1 MIKFFLFI
9 KKIHFLLLFIL
20 LESLAIHY
28 YANSTSYTKV
38 KLVTASN
45 YVVGGIY
52 SQIAG
57 LNSYFH
63 LRRENQALAR
73 ELAELRNRMDGIRIP
88 RSAADSAALAAGDSS
103 VIFNGGVRQYEY
115 FSAKVVN
122 NSITRQENYI
132 ALNRG
137 ADDGLMPD
145 MALVSDGGIVGYVL
159 GCSDHFAVCMSV
171 LNRNFKTSGR
181 IKGTDYFGSVFWD
194 GSSYEHVTL
203 SEVPKYAPLQVGDTI
218 VTTDYSTIFPPDVLI
233 GTVESFSLH
242 NATFYNVKVK
252 LHSNI
257 AALGNVLAVKY
268 LDAGE
273 RNALEESVTN
283 PSIY

>member
-88 RSAADSAALAAGDSS
+88 LSAADSTALAAGDSS

-171 LNRNFKTSGR
+171 LN
-181 IKGTDYFGSVFWD
+181 
-194 GSSYEHVTL
+194 L
-203 SEVPKYAPLQVGDTI
+203 S
-218 VTTDYSTIFPPDVLI
+218 LI
-233 GTVESFSLH
+233 HISEPTRH
-242 NATFYNVKVK
+242 
-252 LHSNI
+252 
-257 AALGNVLAVKY
+257 
-268 LDAGE
+268 
-273 RNALEESVTN
+273 
-283 PSIY
+283 

>member
-1 MIKFFLFI
+1 M
-9 KKIHFLLLFIL
+9 
-20 LESLAIHY
+20 
-28 YANSTSYTKV
+28 
-38 KLVTASN
+38 
-45 YVVGGIY
+45 
-52 SQIAG
+52 
-57 LNSYFH
+57 
-63 LRRENQALAR
+63 
-73 ELAELRNRMDGIRIP
+73 
-88 RSAADSAALAAGDSS
+88 
-103 VIFNGGVRQYEY
+103 
-115 FSAKVVN
+115 
-122 NSITRQENYI
+122 
-132 ALNRG
+132 
-137 ADDGLMPD
+137 
-145 MALVSDGGIVGYVL
+145 L